1 MIKQVDG
8 KWVAECKLCDWKTI
22 EETEKGA
29 RKVLNRHIDVT
40 HKKPTV
46 TVPQR
51 RSPVKEENKQG
62 NLPEAEK
69 PQGTQK

>member
-8 KWVAECKLCDWKTI
+8 KWVAECKLCDWDTI

-29 RKVLNRHIDVT
+29 REGLNHHIDVT

-46 TVPQR
+46 TVTER

-69 PQGTQK
+69 TQGTQK